1 VSEHIAKPEAERA
14 VLGSILL
21 NNQLIYDCIGLKPDH
36 FGLEAHRRIFAR
48 MQELDAAGKPIE
60 MVTLEG
66 ALESHHEIDIVGG
79 MSYVSELL
87 DGACDRPSIKEY
99 VEIIRD
105 AAKRRALQN
114 SCTAIAE
121 RLSDWS
127 NKTSDCIAE
136 QEDLLLKLRALG
148 GLHKVSHIKDVVM
161 DVLNEMARQRKHKN
175 ELLGHS
181 TGLPEI
187 DAITT
192 GIRDG
197 EYWVVGGAPSR
208 GKTILGTQITAV
220 NASAGVP
227 TLVFSIEMSK
237 QQFVKRMIPRYC
249 KMPAWKI
256 RDFREAS
263 TEDFDKVQA
272 TGTMIAEWP
281 VYIVDPEGMT
291 ASEIA
296 AISRLYIRRHKVKLI
311 VVDYLQIINGPEKE
325 VRHRVANA
333 SNTLRGVAKSE
344 SVAMVV
350 LSQLRRPE
358 SESDIPNE
366 FMLRESG
373 DIEAHAQ
380 TILLIHRPKD
390 DQRRW
395 TGEDL
400 MIVAK
405 QREGLVGANPVLM
418 DPEQLWFVP
427 RDSR

>member
-1 VSEHIAKPEAERA
+1 VSEHIAKPEAERV

-21 NNQLIYDCIGLKPDH
+21 NNQLFYDCTGLQPH
-36 FGLEAHRRIFAR
+36 YFGLEAHRRIFAR
-48 MQELDAAGKPIE
+48 TQELDAAGKPIDE
-60 MVTLEG
+60 TILG
-66 ALESHHEIDIVGG
+66 AALVEHHELETVGG
-79 MSYVSELL
+79 ESYLYDLTCGVC
-87 DGACDRPSIKEY
+87 ARPSIKEH

-127 NKTSDCIAE
+127 NKTADCITE
-136 QEDLLLKLRALG
+136 QEDLLLKLRALD
-148 GLHKVSHIKDVVM
+148 GLHKVSKIKDVVV

-175 ELLGHS
+175 ELLGYS

-249 KMPAWKI
+249 KMPAWKV

-263 TEDFDKVQA
+263 TEDYDRVQA
-272 TGTMIAEWP
+272 TGDVIAQWP

-291 ASEIA
+291 ASEIS
-296 AISRLYIRRHKVKLI
+296 AIARLYIRRHKVKLI
-311 VVDYLQIINGPEKE
+311 VVDYLQIINGPERE
-325 VRHRVANA
+325 IRHRVANA
-333 SNTLRGVAKSE
+333 SNVLRGVAKSE
-344 SVAMVV
+344 GVAMVV

-358 SESDIPNE
+358 NESDLPNE

-380 TILLIHRPKD
+380 TLLLIHRPKD

-400 MIVAK
+400 VIVAK

-418 DPEQLWFVP
+418 DPDQLWFVP
-427 RDSR
+427 RDGR